1 MATSTDYNE
10 LTYVW
15 TEWRNAASKPMRDD
29 YINYVEL
36 SNKAAQMNNLADMGE
51 MWVEPYELGNRTQFQ
66 EKMEGILEQTKPFYR
81 NLHAYARMKLREE
94 RFGKEFIDE
103 SKAENSA
110 APIPSSVLG
119 NMWAQVHKE
128 CL

>member
-36 SNKAAQMNNLADMGE
+36 SNKAAQMNNLEDMGE

-66 EKMEGILEQTKPFYR
+66 EKMEGILEQTKPFYL